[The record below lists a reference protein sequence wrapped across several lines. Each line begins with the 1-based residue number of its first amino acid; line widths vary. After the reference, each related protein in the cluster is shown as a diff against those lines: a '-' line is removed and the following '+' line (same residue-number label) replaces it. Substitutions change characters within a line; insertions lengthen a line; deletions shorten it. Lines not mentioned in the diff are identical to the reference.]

1 MRLVGSLQDL
11 KIFEAFNYMDICG
24 VVYSKV
30 FSRNASAYFKL
41 DERIKGMKERFVLL
55 RSEEG
60 ACA

>member
-1 MRLVGSLQDL
+1 
-11 KIFEAFNYMDICG
+11 MDICG